1 MISGINKNNNK
12 FEAGDQTQDSLQEIE
27 SLKTQ
32 LHQMAT
38 EKSSLAL
45 KLGEQKGQIHSL
57 LHQIENLKVSKKL
70 TCFGVTMSD
79 MCIGVRTEPCGT
91 PVIF

>member
-1 MISGINKNNNK
+1 MFSGLSKNNNK
-12 FEAGDQTQDSLQEIE
+12 FEAGDHALTLDTSQEIE

-57 LHQIENLKVSKKL
+57 QHQIENLKVSIELNIWK
-70 TCFGVTMSD
+70 
-79 MCIGVRTEPCGT
+79 E
-91 PVIF
+91 